1 MRIVELILDETEEL
15 AGIEAISIVENPAI
29 EEDFVALKNQE
40 FKLAEIDTE
49 KRILMGALLIPNKPI
64 YRKNGKDEYYIY
76 FSKSTVL
83 KASQLFLQKGNQN
96 NSTLEHKDI
105 LKGLS
110 LVESWI
116 IEDEVHDKSRKY
128 NMDLPL
134 GTWMGAVKVN
144 NEDVWT
150 EYVKTG
156 KVKGFSIEG
165 YFADKMERPK
175 DATIKEDLDELEEI
189 EAKALLSEIK
199 GIIRNDKR
207 YKGGKRL
214 IMESYSDYP
223 DAVSNNAKRGRE
235 LNEKV
240 NNKCATDVGK
250 IRSATLEAK
259 KPVSVETIKRMYS
272 YLSRAEEY
280 YKEGDNE
287 ACGTI
292 SYLLWG
298 GKAGKRWAES
308 KLKELG
314 ELKLASVKVND
325 DFAIIMDRL
334 AYSSK
339 EKAEQIAEDIGCEG
353 IHEHEYM
360 GQTWYMPCEK
370 HELKA
375 PCWDGYEMVGFK
387 TVNGKKVPN
396 CVKMKNNL
404 AEVGPRGG
412 VKKSPKAPKS
422 DTPNPNPKG
431 KGTAKGDAST
441 SRGAKVS
448 KEDEAT
454 LQKKA
459 DEFNEKY
466 KKKLGYG
473 VTVGMLKS
481 VFQRGLGAFNV
492 SSSPKVKSA
501 SQWAQARVN
510 AFMYLVKN
518 GRPQNKKYTSDYDLL
533 PKKHPK
539 SNK

>member
-1 MRIVELILDETEEL
+1 MRIVELILDETEEYS
-15 AGIEAISIVENPAI
+15 GIEAISIVENPAI

-40 FKLAEIDTE
+40 IKLAEIDSE

-76 FSKSTVL
+76 FSNSTVL
-83 KASQLFLQKGNQN
+83 KASQLFLQRGNQN
-96 NSTLEHKDI
+96 NSTLEHKDV
-105 LKGLS
+105 LDGLS

-128 NMDLPL
+128 DMELPV
-134 GTWMGAVKVN
+134 GTWMGSVKVN
-144 NEDVWT
+144 NEDVWN

-175 DATIKEDLDELEEI
+175 DATVKEDLDDLEEV
-189 EAKALLSEIK
+189 EAQALLSQVK

-207 YKGGKRL
+207 YKGGKKL

-259 KPVSVETIKRMYS
+259 KPVSIETIKRMYS

-292 SYLLWG
+292 SFLLWG

-314 ELKLASVKVND
+314 ELELASMKVD
-325 DFAIIMDRL
+325 ESYAIINDRL

-339 EKAEQIAEDIGCEG
+339 EKAEQMAKDLGCEG
-353 IHEHEYM
+353 IHEHELEGM
-360 GQTWYMPCEK
+360 IWYMPCEQ
-370 HELKA
+370 HLLKA
-375 PCWDGYEMVGFK
+375 PCEDGYEMIGTK
-387 TVNGKKVPN
+387 IKDGREVPN
-396 CVKMKNNL
+396 CVPIK
-404 AEVGPRGG
+404 
-412 VKKSPKAPKS
+412 
-422 DTPNPNPKG
+422 
-431 KGTAKGDAST
+431 
-441 SRGAKVS
+441 
-448 KEDEAT
+448 
-454 LQKKA
+454 
-459 DEFNEKY
+459 
-466 KKKLGYG
+466 
-473 VTVGMLKS
+473 
-481 VFQRGLGAFNV
+481 
-492 SSSPKVKSA
+492 
-501 SQWAQARVN
+501 
-510 AFMYLVKN
+510 
-518 GRPQNKKYTSDYDLL
+518 
-533 PKKHPK
+533 
-539 SNK
+539 